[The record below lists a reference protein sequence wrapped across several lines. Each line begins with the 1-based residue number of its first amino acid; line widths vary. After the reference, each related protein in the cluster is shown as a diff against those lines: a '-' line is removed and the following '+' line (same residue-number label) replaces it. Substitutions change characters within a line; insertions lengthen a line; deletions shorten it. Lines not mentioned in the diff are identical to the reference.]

1 MNKELPAYITNNLK
15 PAVIRREAPRKNQRV
30 LVLPDIHLRPAMNGV
45 PSGEDTETL
54 SALQRYV
61 ANYSWNQVVMLGD
74 LMDFDCISTHN
85 INKLRLV
92 EGRRIQRDYDHGN
105 RFLDSW
111 QRATPGA
118 VWTLIEG
125 NHDERIERYIDANPA
140 LEGSLEIEAKL
151 DLKSRGIRWVRF
163 WSKGEIYS
171 IGNAHFGHGLYTNKY
186 HAEKHAAE
194 YGVCFFYGHCFDH
207 ATEVLTPR
215 GWTRR
220 TDLLTSDR
228 VVTYNQSTKKLEYNS
243 INSFTDY
250 DSYPGCIRVKAQN
263 VDLLVTDGHG
273 LLDFS
278 SGNSVGYVARD
289 FASRCTR
296 TFACAGEMARPPIPF
311 TDDEIRLLVWVAAD
325 GHLENSRLLRFHL
338 KKRRKIDR
346 LSGLL
351 QRLGISPH
359 VSVSA
364 DGTTRI
370 DFWAPEKIRRAFADW
385 PNKVLPAVLR
395 HCCREQAEVLL
406 EEYRVT
412 DGSATGPRSIQIST
426 AKETEADLIQEIMVT
441 NGFRCN
447 KTRRPNGDSVLSVNR
462 RPLLEVKPERFE
474 RVTGRGPMW
483 CISVD
488 NGTLLVRRNGKVC
501 ITQNTHDVQEM
512 PKSLRG
518 ADKAIVGQS
527 MGCLCRYDQPYMRGR
542 PSKWQQAFGVFH
554 FRPDGFF
561 NHYVVNIFDHGFIS
575 PEGEYCK

>member
-1 MNKELPAYITNNLK
+1 LNKELPAYITNNLK

-61 ANYSWNQVVMLGD
+61 ANYPWNQVVMLGD

-140 LEGSLEIEAKL
+140 LEGSLEVEAKL

-194 YGVCFFYGHCFDH
+194 YGVCFFYGH
-207 ATEVLTPR
+207 
-215 GWTRR
+215 
-220 TDLLTSDR
+220 
-228 VVTYNQSTKKLEYNS
+228 
-243 INSFTDY
+243 
-250 DSYPGCIRVKAQN
+250 
-263 VDLLVTDGHG
+263 
-273 LLDFS
+273 
-278 SGNSVGYVARD
+278 
-289 FASRCTR
+289 
-296 TFACAGEMARPPIPF
+296 
-311 TDDEIRLLVWVAAD
+311 
-325 GHLENSRLLRFHL
+325 
-338 KKRRKIDR
+338 
-346 LSGLL
+346 
-351 QRLGISPH
+351 
-359 VSVSA
+359 
-364 DGTTRI
+364 
-370 DFWAPEKIRRAFADW
+370 
-385 PNKVLPAVLR
+385 
-395 HCCREQAEVLL
+395 
-406 EEYRVT
+406 
-412 DGSATGPRSIQIST
+412 
-426 AKETEADLIQEIMVT
+426 
-441 NGFRCN
+441 
-447 KTRRPNGDSVLSVNR
+447 
-462 RPLLEVKPERFE
+462 
-474 RVTGRGPMW
+474 
-483 CISVD
+483 
-488 NGTLLVRRNGKVC
+488 
-501 ITQNTHDVQEM
+501 THDVQEM

>member
-1 MNKELPAYITNNLK
+1 M
-15 PAVIRREAPRKNQRV
+15 IRREAPRKNQRV

-61 ANYSWNQVVMLGD
+61 ANYPWNQVVMLGD

-140 LEGSLEIEAKL
+140 LEGSLEVEAKL

-194 YGVCFFYGHCFDH
+194 YGVCFFYGH
-207 ATEVLTPR
+207 
-215 GWTRR
+215 
-220 TDLLTSDR
+220 
-228 VVTYNQSTKKLEYNS
+228 
-243 INSFTDY
+243 
-250 DSYPGCIRVKAQN
+250 
-263 VDLLVTDGHG
+263 
-273 LLDFS
+273 
-278 SGNSVGYVARD
+278 
-289 FASRCTR
+289 
-296 TFACAGEMARPPIPF
+296 
-311 TDDEIRLLVWVAAD
+311 
-325 GHLENSRLLRFHL
+325 
-338 KKRRKIDR
+338 
-346 LSGLL
+346 
-351 QRLGISPH
+351 
-359 VSVSA
+359 
-364 DGTTRI
+364 
-370 DFWAPEKIRRAFADW
+370 
-385 PNKVLPAVLR
+385 
-395 HCCREQAEVLL
+395 
-406 EEYRVT
+406 
-412 DGSATGPRSIQIST
+412 
-426 AKETEADLIQEIMVT
+426 
-441 NGFRCN
+441 
-447 KTRRPNGDSVLSVNR
+447 
-462 RPLLEVKPERFE
+462 
-474 RVTGRGPMW
+474 
-483 CISVD
+483 
-488 NGTLLVRRNGKVC
+488 
-501 ITQNTHDVQEM
+501 THDVQEM